1 MYSGVVSPHHTKHH
15 KHMSKKHFIELAKI
29 LAENPAHFTE
39 TAKLKIADFCVKQNS
54 MFDRAKF
61 LLAAGVKP

>member
-1 MYSGVVSPHHTKHH
+1 MGLSVHNNIIPNIT
-15 KHMSKKHFIELAKI
+15 MSKKHFIELAKI

>member
-1 MYSGVVSPHHTKHH
+1 MT
-15 KHMSKKHFIELAKI
+15 KKHFIELAKL
-29 LAENPAHFTE
+29 LAQNPNDFTE
-39 TAKLKIADFCVKQNS
+39 AAKIKIADFCVKQNS